1 MDSLTSSHDP
11 TNATITVRVIR
22 NFEYRTI
29 KNHVFRNIDLTK
41 WTPQTLLDEVKA
53 LVAVTGGFRPY
64 RTVEFNCVKIY
75 THAHLTK
82 TQNLSI
88 NLDHEDW
95 ILSEPSKINTP
106 LSELDIRNES
116 ELSVFNKQAY
126 DQFKANPI
134 QKWE

>member
-11 TNATITVRVIR
+11 KNATITVRVIR

-29 KNHVFRNIDLTK
+29 KNHVFRNVDLTK
-41 WTPQTLLDEVKA
+41 WTPQTLIDEVKA

-64 RTVEFNCVKIY
+64 RTVEFNGVKIY

-88 NLDHEDW
+88 NLDHDDW
-95 ILSEPSKINTP
+95 ILSEPSKINKP
-106 LSELDIRNES
+106 LAELDVKNES

-126 DQFKANPI
+126 DEFKANPI
-134 QKWE
+134 QKWK